1 MTPTSNIYLCANTNL
16 NLRATDYDT
25 IYFATESAKRTWF
38 ASKTV
43 RTLNDQ
49 MYTRIGNS
57 AVGSSDRGGQYTIIG
72 RNRIKVMLPFGQVN
86 TCDYLYFINPSYEN
100 KYYYCFITDI
110 QYVNDATTEIEY
122 EEDVFMTWCNDMQLG
137 YSFVRRESVSRD
149 YYFEARNEVE
159 DYGINSVYHT
169 YYRGDIGASYT
180 QANQFVCV
188 CTNELLSGNGDVKTA
203 ITTSGGVDMTFK
215 DINDFSMNCGKPDN
229 LLYYIANLSSQTAC
243 SRLSK
248 MILNANAENIIS
260 VFPVPRICIPGDAYL
275 SLTSTSTMDTI
286 AIVTSSGVPVNSRP
300 QGTLA
305 IEFQTFHYSATAR
318 TALFQDYDI
327 STMAYSVF
335 DNTAMRNRKM
345 YNSPYCNIRVV
356 NNYGGYID
364 LNPQMIL
371 NAKNAELQPAN
382 IKIQFILKGS
392 LFLSPKV
399 QLTVAYDGFVDNPN
413 YKLDLVPQPSLP
425 ITSDVA
431 QEWYRQNVLGETINM
446 TMGLARLGGGLALS
460 ATGAGTMVGIGMAA
474 SGLAEVGSYASNI
487 WKVEH
492 LPMSTTGGS
501 DAGIGARSFGLDKFT
516 IEFQSV
522 DKQVAIDIDNYFTKY
537 GYRVEQLKDVPF
549 GLNGR
554 SRFYYVQT
562 DNLTIKGNVPAYA
575 KAGIKRLY
583 DKGIR
588 LWSAE
593 HFLDYS
599 AGNLLTT

>member
-16 NLRATDYDT
+16 NLRGTDYDT

-49 MYTRIGNS
+49 MYTRIGNNT
-57 AVGSSDRGGQYTIIG
+57 AGSTLGGEQYSIIG
-72 RNRIKVMLPFGQVN
+72 RNTIKVMLPFGQVN
-86 TCDYLYFINPSYEN
+86 TCDYLYFVNPSYEN

-110 QYVNDATTEIEY
+110 RYVNDATTEIEY
-122 EEDVFMTWCNDMQLG
+122 VEDIFMTWCNDMQLG

-149 YYFEARNEVE
+149 YYFETRNEVE

-169 YYRGDIGASYT
+169 YYRNDIGASYT

-188 CTNELLSGNGDVKTA
+188 CTNDLLDSNGDVESS
-203 ITTSGGVDMTFK
+203 ITTSAGDNMNFK
-215 DINDFSMNCGKPDN
+215 DINDFSMNCSKPDN
-229 LLYYIANLSSQTAC
+229 LLYYIANLSSQSAC
-243 SRLSK
+243 ARLSK
-248 MILNANAENIIS
+248 MLINANAENIIS
-260 VFPVPRICIPGDAYL
+260 VFPVPRICIPAHAYL
-275 SLTSTSTMDTI
+275 SLTLQASIDTI
-286 AIVTSSGVPVNSRP
+286 AIVTSAGIPENSRP

-305 IEFQTFHYSATAR
+305 SDYQTFNYSPTAQSASF
-318 TALFQDYDI
+318 TDYSI
-327 STMAYSVF
+327 QTMVNNVF
-335 DNTAMRNRKM
+335 KQTAMRNRKM

-371 NAKNAELQPAN
+371 NASGATLNPSN
-382 IKIQFILKGS
+382 VTILFTIKGS

-399 QLTVAYDGFVDNPN
+399 QLTVGYDGFNDNPN

-431 QEWYRQNVLGETINM
+431 KEWYRQNVLGETINM
-446 TMGLARLGGGLALS
+446 TMGLARVGAGIALS
-460 ATGAGTMVGIGMAA
+460 ATGIGSTMGLGMAM
-474 SGLAEVGSYASNI
+474 SGLAEIGNYASDI

-516 IEFQSV
+516 IEFQSL
-522 DKQVAIDIDNYFTKY
+522 DKEVGIDIDNYFTKY

-554 SRFYYVQT
+554 SYFYYVQT

-575 KAGIKRLY
+575 KAGIKRIY

-599 AGNLLTT
+599 AGNLLTS